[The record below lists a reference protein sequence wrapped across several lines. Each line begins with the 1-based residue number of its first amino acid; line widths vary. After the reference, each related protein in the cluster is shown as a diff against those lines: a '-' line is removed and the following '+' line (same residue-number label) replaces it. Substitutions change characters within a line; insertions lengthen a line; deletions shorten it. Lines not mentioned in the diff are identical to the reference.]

1 MTAATLAGASAA
13 LLVSGGEP
21 LWPVTAAFATVRLTL
36 AVVCLRL
43 RLRLQLLC
51 LVVNHLMNGCIT
63 RTNLK
68 LETMAEDRKG
78 LLHDIKVRTVRAAV
92 VA

>member
-36 AVVCLRL
+36 AVVCL